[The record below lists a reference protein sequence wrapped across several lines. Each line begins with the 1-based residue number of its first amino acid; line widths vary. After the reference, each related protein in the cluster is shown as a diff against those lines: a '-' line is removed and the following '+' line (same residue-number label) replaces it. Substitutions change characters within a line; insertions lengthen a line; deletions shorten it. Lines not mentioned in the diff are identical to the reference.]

1 MGCGPL
7 AGAAR
12 PARRAAA
19 VPGPG
24 PSPSGDPAG
33 GSARP
38 LGGGAPARAPVLR
51 REPPPPAAQRGPGA
65 DAARRGTIRR
75 LMEER
80 PVHLTRNGIRKLEEE
95 LDELVNNRR
104 CEVAER
110 IRHAREFGDITENA
124 EYTEAKNEQSLVEGR
139 IQTLEAMIRNA
150 VLIEDAPR
158 EVGVVAV
165 GAKVTVTTE
174 DGEESYAIVGAAEA
188 DPLKGRISNE
198 SPLGRALMGHRA
210 GEEVEWTSLERAL
223 KR

>member
-1 MGCGPL
+1 MED
-7 AGAAR
+7 R
-12 PARRAAA
+12 
-19 VPGPG
+19 
-24 PSPSGDPAG
+24 
-33 GSARP
+33 
-38 LGGGAPARAPVLR
+38 PVL
-51 REPPPPAAQRGPGA
+51 
-65 DAARRGTIRR
+65 
-75 LMEER
+75 
-80 PVHLTRNGIRKLEEE
+80 LTKDGLQQLQEE
-95 LDELVNNRR
+95 LDQLVQVRR
-104 CEVAER
+104 GEVAER
-110 IRHAREFGDITENA
+110 IRQAREFGDISENA

-210 GEEVEWTSLERAL
+210 GEEVEWTSPSGTSRV
-223 KR
+223 RIVTVS